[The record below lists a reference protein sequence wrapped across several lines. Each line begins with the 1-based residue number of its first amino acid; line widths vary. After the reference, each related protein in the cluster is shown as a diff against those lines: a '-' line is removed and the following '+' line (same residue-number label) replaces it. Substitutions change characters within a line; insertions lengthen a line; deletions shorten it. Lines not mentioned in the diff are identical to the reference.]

1 MKLVVKKSSFFIT
14 LIGILFNLIIGSLD
28 MHDKCVFMVK
38 KSGEETNFSSN
49 NKFNKLNFF
58 VDTEKD
64 SNFCVEEFEFEIEFD
79 YFKQILFEN
88 SDFDVVI
95 FKNNTTSSCQFFSI
109 KNKIPLYKL
118 FCNWKLYPDLILV

>member
-14 LIGILFNLIIGSLD
+14 LVGILFNLSIGSLD
-28 MHDKCVFMVK
+28 THDKCVFMVK
-38 KSGEETNFSSN
+38 KSGEETKFSSN
-49 NKFNKLNFF
+49 NKFDKLNFF
-58 VDTEKD
+58 VETEKD
-64 SNFCVEEFEFEIEFD
+64 SNFCFEEFEFEFECD

-88 SDFDVVI
+88 CDFDVVI